1 MQLAVCVVCVVCAV
15 CLDIGDDI
23 GDDIE
28 RIVRILVG
36 GLLRFNDRSSGDID
50 IDRSI
55 VNMMSYYNV
64 VDCLLASA
72 MDDNMEDYG

>member
-15 CLDIGDDI
+15 CLDI